1 VSFLP
6 SRLLLLY
13 LAGLVPVAMFAASWD
28 WGQGLVVAV
37 AAALLAGFFRHG
49 IGGAGG
55 ADVEVCREMPLAL
68 SVGERA
74 DICLRVRNRSE
85 KTLVVQVADGCP
97 VQLQPL
103 AERLSVT
110 LSAHEEQTIR
120 YQVCPAE
127 RGVHSFCE
135 LHLWLRTPAGLAER
149 SVLVDLGGEARV
161 HPNLREI
168 GRYQMR
174 ARRDLLRLGGA
185 RRTRVLARQGDFERL
200 RDFVTGDD
208 VRHLDW
214 KATAR
219 LHRPITRIFQAERS
233 QTLLILVDGTRLMA
247 GRAGELTKMDYAVN
261 AALMLAHVGLSRGDR
276 VGVAVFDQGLRNYL
290 PPRSGHAQF
299 SRVLNLLFD
308 QQATRSFPR
317 YREAAR
323 QLVRDNRRRSLLV
336 WITDLVD
343 GEQGQELVSALRSL
357 RRRHLSLVVALTDP
371 ALAELAQH
379 VPANPRDL
387 FAVTAATE
395 VLSDRDALV
404 GRLCAEGAEIVS
416 RVPDR
421 IGPALV
427 EQYLDIKQRGRL

>member
-1 VSFLP
+1 
-6 SRLLLLY
+6 
-13 LAGLVPVAMFAASWD
+13 M
-28 WGQGLVVAV
+28 
-37 AAALLAGFFRHG
+37 
-49 IGGAGG
+49 GGVGE
-55 ADVEVCREMPLAL
+55 ADVEVRREMPLAL

-74 DICLRVRNRSE
+74 EISLRIRNRSK
-85 KTLVVQVADGCP
+85 KTVLVGVADGCP
-97 VQLQPL
+97 VQLGPVD
-103 AERLSVT
+103 ERLSVT
-110 LSAHEEQTIR
+110 LLAHEEQTIR
-120 YQVCPAE
+120 YQVCPSE

-135 LHLWLRTPAGLAER
+135 LNLWLRTPVGLAER
-149 SVLVDLGGEARV
+149 SVVLDLGGEARV
-161 HPNLREI
+161 HPNLRDI
-168 GRYQMR
+168 GRYQLR

-185 RRTRVLARQGDFERL
+185 RRTRILARQGDFERL

-276 VGVAVFDQGLRNYL
+276 VGVAVFDQGLRSYL

-308 QQATRSFPR
+308 QQATPSFPR

-343 GEQGQELVSALRSL
+343 GEQGQELLSALRSL

-371 ALAELAQH
+371 DIARLAKH
-379 VPANPRDL
+379 VPATRSDL
-387 FAVTAATE
+387 FAAAAATE
-395 VLSDRDALV
+395 VLADRDALV
-404 GRLCAEGAEIVS
+404 GSLRAEGAEIVS

-421 IGPALV
+421 IGSALV

>member
-1 VSFLP
+1 
-6 SRLLLLY
+6 
-13 LAGLVPVAMFAASWD
+13 
-28 WGQGLVVAV
+28 
-37 AAALLAGFFRHG
+37 
-49 IGGAGG
+49 
-55 ADVEVCREMPLAL
+55 
-68 SVGERA
+68 
-74 DICLRVRNRSE
+74 
-85 KTLVVQVADGCP
+85 
-97 VQLQPL
+97 
-103 AERLSVT
+103 
-110 LSAHEEQTIR
+110 
-120 YQVCPAE
+120 
-127 RGVHSFCE
+127 
-135 LHLWLRTPAGLAER
+135 
-149 SVLVDLGGEARV
+149 
-161 HPNLREI
+161 
-168 GRYQMR
+168 
-174 ARRDLLRLGGA
+174 
-185 RRTRVLARQGDFERL
+185 
-200 RDFVTGDD
+200 